1 MECLNNISV
10 KQFTFSRLHLH
21 IINSCLVFK
30 IELAVTSSS
39 QNISFTSK
47 DSKTTSSLTPETYM
61 TSYFVCVY
69 IFFQY
74 IIYIMVIF
82 SSSIFHTSIKNRCA
96 ICRLSSV
103 KLKSPKGRDWLWSN
117 LPIAGSKQTPPHRR
131 WNTSVHFIC
140 SISRARTVF
149 DRQCFLCL

>member
-30 IELAVTSSS
+30 IELRQWHPAHRTSPS
-39 QNISFTSK
+39 QARIVK
-47 DSKTTSSLTPETYM
+47 PPALSLRKLTWQVILY
-61 TSYFVCVY
+61 VY
-69 IFFQY
+69 IFFFQY
-74 IIYIMVIF
+74 IIYIIAIF

-117 LPIAGSKQTPPHRR
+117 LPIAGSEQNPTAQAMKHQCTFHLQ
-131 WNTSVHFIC
+131 HFTC
-140 SISRARTVF
+140 K
-149 DRQCFLCL
+149 DRFW